1 MNPKD
6 GSDGGHQFQLFSSNQ
21 TTRCTVCDKILWGL
35 YDQGYNCSLCQQSCH
50 KICITNAERCTTGK
64 SRSHTYDGVGDG
76 GITKTTVMKR
86 NPVKTCNTNSVI
98 QNNKPT
104 YIALCDY
111 NADPHPGGSAPI
123 LSFVMDDEITIVSSA
138 DRDWWEGMNTRTKQM
153 GLFPSRNVALKSQ
166 QPSMSYMDVQIGQ
179 FQPPNRQ
186 QQELP
191 RKENLEDF
199 HHKLNLSNLT
209 EQPWYVGKMSRH
221 EAEQILDTCENGV
234 FLMRESDQRPGE
246 YALAVR
252 YEDAPKH
259 IRILYNPKTR
269 KYFMVEAQPFPS
281 LVPLVD
287 YYQAHSLNVC
297 FQGINTSLQKP
308 YWSCVKTRS
317 QRYMGNVQKTQ
328 PTPQFIPSYPTR
340 PIHKMS
346 AGSNKPPPPPKIR
359 GKLSTGAYCMALY
372 DFEPNDHSELAF
384 RTGQNIK
391 IINKET
397 EHIGWWMGESE
408 GRVGLFPAN
417 YVRLNEF
424 SM

>member
-1 MNPKD
+1 
-6 GSDGGHQFQLFSSNQ
+6 
-21 TTRCTVCDKILWGL
+21 
-35 YDQGYNCSLCQQSCH
+35 
-50 KICITNAERCTTGK
+50 
-64 SRSHTYDGVGDG
+64 
-76 GITKTTVMKR
+76 MK
-86 NPVKTCNTNSVI
+86 PAAIPNSPI
-98 QNNKPT
+98 QNSKPT

-123 LSFVMDDEITIVSSA
+123 LSFVKDDEIMIVSSA
-138 DRDWWEGMNTRTKQM
+138 DRDWWEGKNNRTKQM

-186 QQELP
+186 QHEIP
-191 RKENLEDF
+191 RRESGEDF
-199 HHKLNLSNLT
+199 HHKLSLSSLT
-209 EQPWYVGKMSRH
+209 EQPWYIGKMSRH

-234 FLMRESDQRPGE
+234 FLMRESDMRPGE

-259 IRILYNPKTR
+259 IRILYNPKSR
-269 KYFMVEAQPFPS
+269 KYFMVEAQPFSS
-281 LVPLVD
+281 LIPLVE
-287 YYQAHSLNVC
+287 YYQSHSLNVC

-308 YWSCVKTRS
+308 YWTYANTRS
-317 QRYMGNVQKTQ
+317 QRFISSSQKTQ
-328 PTPQFIPSYPTR
+328 STSLFTPSSRPT
-340 PIHKMS
+340 HKLS

-359 GKLSTGAYCMALY
+359 GKPPSVAYCMALY
-372 DFEPNDHSELAF
+372 DFEPNDHTELAF

-397 EHIGWWMGESE
+397 DHIGWWMGESE
-408 GRVGLFPAN
+408 GRIGLFPAN